1 MKNILI
7 FVVITLAF
15 GIGFVYSNSMTVIAK
30 DIATANT
37 LMVLEREIRNFAND
51 KKRIPDSLQEL
62 VAVRKIDSET
72 CNDRWNEKIEYVIIN
87 SNTVSLISMGNPS
100 IRHNDG
106 FKCAISNTFS
116 INFDVVKRDSG
127 CE

>member
-37 LMVLEREIRNFAND
+37 LMVLERQKED
-51 KKRIPDSLQEL
+51 P
-62 VAVRKIDSET
+62 
-72 CNDRWNEKIEYVIIN
+72 
-87 SNTVSLISMGNPS
+87 
-100 IRHNDG
+100 
-106 FKCAISNTFS
+106 
-116 INFDVVKRDSG
+116 
-127 CE
+127 